1 MNGWE
6 LTINSG
12 NPDADRAAIDH
23 YRRAAESQGMTLAVQ
38 QLPAGGFHVR
48 ATPGG
53 AAAGGYGAPQGGQGA
68 QPQAGYG
75 GQPQGGYGGQPQG
88 GYGGQP
94 QGGYGAQPQGGYG
107 GQSQGYGAQP
117 QGGQSAQGHAGY
129 GQAAP
134 PVPAYGAPA
143 PAQAPQAQGYGQAA
157 QGHGGAQGGYGQPQG
172 GQPQGGYG
180 APMQAQAQAQPQGGY
195 GQAAAAF
202 GGGGAWGQPAMAFA
216 GGGMAGAAGE
226 GPGVVGSVKAA
237 VGELGE
243 QRIKYLRK
251 VYGLLAISCFLAIGC
266 GFLAI
271 TIGGTQA
278 YLVDGKR
285 IEVPVLVEA
294 MLTNPILMYGAFG
307 LLFVATLGASAVSKV
322 KGLNLAALLFVSA
335 LMGFE
340 LAPMVFIAQ
349 VLAGLGASLSLNPV
363 RDTFF
368 LVGGIFLSIT
378 AYAFISK
385 KDFSYLGATLS
396 MGFVVIFF
404 ACILTFVF
412 KSEIFALA
420 VATAG
425 ALLAAGFL
433 LYETSLI
440 LKGDMDDPVGD
451 ALGLLVQLRNLFM
464 FILRILMSS
473 RR

>member
-12 NPDADRAAIDH
+12 NPDQDRAAIDH
-23 YRRAAESQGMTLAVQ
+23 YRRAAESQGMSLAVQ

-53 AAAGGYGAPQGGQGA
+53 AAGA
-68 QPQAGYG
+68 QQ
-75 GQPQGGYGGQPQG
+75 
-88 GYGGQP
+88 
-94 QGGYGAQPQGGYG
+94 QGGYGAQQQGGYG
-107 GQSQGYGAQP
+107 AQQQGGYGAQQQGGYGAQGQQGAYGAQAQGYGAQA
-117 QGGQSAQGHAGY
+117 QGGYGAQAQQGG
-129 GQAAP
+129 
-134 PVPAYGAPA
+134 YGAPA
-143 PAQAPQAQGYGQAA
+143 QAAQGYGQAA
-157 QGHGGAQGGYGQPQG
+157 QGYGAQGPGQAAQGYGAGQGAHGQAPG

-180 APMQAQAQAQPQGGY
+180 APMQAQAQGQGGGY

-226 GPGVVGSVKAA
+226 GPGVVGTVKAA

-251 VYGLLAISCFLAIGC
+251 VYGLLAISCILAIGC

-271 TIGGTQA
+271 TVGGTEA
-278 YLVDGKR
+278 FSVEGHAGKR
-285 IEVPVLVEA
+285 VEVPVLVAA

-335 LMGFE
+335 LMGFQ
-340 LAPMVFIAQ
+340 LAPMVFVAQ
-349 VLAGLGASLSLNPV
+349 VFAGLGDTLSLNPV
-363 RDTFF
+363 RDTFL

-412 KSEIFALA
+412 QSEIFSLA

-464 FILRILMSS
+464 FILRILMSA